1 MVERDPLHDYVIV
14 GAGSAGCVLANRLSE
29 DPAVKVLLIEA
40 GGRDRH
46 PDIKIPVSFSKQF
59 RSKRD
64 WDFSTEPE
72 PHCAG
77 RSLYMPR
84 GKGLGGSSSMNA
96 MLYVRGHPLDYEGWA
111 ANGAPGWGWEDIRPY
126 FLRAEDNERGASE
139 HHAVGGPLRVED
151 ERSPR
156 PLSRRFLAA
165 CEEAGIPRIEDYNGP
180 EQDGASMAQVTQR
193 GGRRWS
199 TADGYLRPALKRRNL
214 DLITGAQVL
223 GVEQEGRRATGVRY
237 RGRRGGEKVARAQGE
252 VILAAGALASPHLL
266 MLSGIG
272 PAEQLREHGIA
283 VAVDLPGVG
292 ENLQDHPAMSYA
304 WEVPGGG
311 SLADAEKPKALFEFL
326 LRRTGPL
333 TSTVAEAFAFVRS
346 RTGLAQPDLQFHF
359 GPGYFVNHGFDEY
372 DGHAVTLGPVLVAP
386 RSRGWLRLRSADPTD
401 EPRILTNSLAAPE
414 DAAAMVAGAR
424 LARQI
429 ASSEALASVVGKEVL
444 PGADVAGD
452 EDLEEDIRRRVELLY
467 HPVGTCRMGSGEDA
481 VVDPELRVRGVE
493 GLRVVDASIMPTIT
507 SGNTNAPTIAIAEK
521 GADLIKGAPPLRSG
535 STDSPLATQA

>member
-1 MVERDPLHDYVIV
+1 LHDYVIV

-29 DPAVKVLLIEA
+29 DPETKVLLIEA

-46 PDIKIPVSFSKQF
+46 PNIKIPAAFAKQF
-59 RSKRD
+59 RTKLD
-64 WDFSTEPE
+64 WDFNTEPE

-111 ANGAPGWGWEDIRPY
+111 AGGATGWGWDDIRPY

-139 HHAVGGPLRVED
+139 YHAVGGPLRVED

-156 PLSRRFLAA
+156 PLTGRFLAA
-165 CEEAGIPRIEDYNGP
+165 CEEAGIPRIDDYNGP
-180 EQDGASMAQVTQR
+180 EQDGASIAQVTQR
-193 GGRRWS
+193 RGRRWS
-199 TADGYLRPALKRRNL
+199 TADGYLRPALKRPNL
-214 DLITGAQVL
+214 DVITGAQVL
-223 GVEQEGRRATGVRY
+223 GVEHEGRCAIGVRY
-237 RGRRGGEKVARAQGE
+237 RARRGGDQIAYADAE

-272 PAEQLREHGIA
+272 PAEQLREQGIE

-292 ENLQDHPAMSYA
+292 ENLQDHPAMSYV
-304 WEVPGGG
+304 WEVPAGG
-311 SLADAEKPKALFEFL
+311 SLADAEKPKALLEFL

-346 RTGLAQPDLQFHF
+346 RPGLAQPNLQFHF
-359 GPGYFVNHGFDEY
+359 GPAFFVNHGFDDY
-372 DGHAVTLGPVLVAP
+372 DGHALTMGPVLVAP
-386 RSRGWLRLRSADPTD
+386 RSRGWVRLGSADPT
-401 EPRILTNSLAAPE
+401 EKPRILTNSLAEPE

-424 LARQI
+424 LAREIVGQGP
-429 ASSEALASVVGKEVL
+429 LAEVVGKEVL
-444 PGADVAGD
+444 PGADIDSD
-452 EDLEEDIRRRVELLY
+452 EGLEEDIRRRMELLY
-467 HPVGTCRMGSGEDA
+467 HPVGTCRMGTGEDA

-493 GLRVVDASIMPTIT
+493 GLRVIDASIMPTIV
-507 SGNTNAPTIAIAEK
+507 SGNTNAPVIAIAEK
-521 GADLIKGAPPLRSG
+521 GADLIRGKTPLGA
-535 STDSPLATQA
+535 TAAADATT